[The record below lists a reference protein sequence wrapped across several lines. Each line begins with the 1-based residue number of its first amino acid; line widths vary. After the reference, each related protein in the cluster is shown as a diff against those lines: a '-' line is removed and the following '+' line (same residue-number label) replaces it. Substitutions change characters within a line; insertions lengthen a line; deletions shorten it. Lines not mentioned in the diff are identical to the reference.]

1 VSTTFEKQ
9 SVTMET
15 AHALIAAATREAE
28 RMRLAVSVAICDE
41 SGILKALAR
50 MDGAALLTVSS
61 AQDKAY
67 TAAGF
72 GHPSHRWYPIIKD
85 DPALLHGV
93 VGAIDRLVIFGGGIP
108 LKIDR
113 QVVGAIGVGGGSHNE
128 DREIAEKAVSVVLP

>member
-1 VSTTFEKQ
+1 MSTTFEKQ

-15 AHALIAAATREAE
+15 AHALIAAATAAE
-28 RMRLAVSVAICDE
+28 QLRLAVSVAICDE

-72 GHPSHRWYPIIKD
+72 GHPSHRWYPSSRTTQRFCTVSW
-85 DPALLHGV
+85 ALSTV
-93 VGAIDRLVIFGGGIP
+93 W
-108 LKIDR
+108 
-113 QVVGAIGVGGGSHNE
+113 
-128 DREIAEKAVSVVLP
+128 